1 MALQIPQYLN
11 GRSPEYLYNV
21 VQATYLRAPQHGAG
35 KYASVCSERPYDLK
49 VCHGPERDGIRY
61 GSFRSTNLTCQWFGM
76 GCTSGHFY
84 SKMVTVGQSLYEL
97 RVGQFA
103 IGRQGGRYGVTVLNA
118 DDTQFIS
125 QSVDTWENVIGS
137 PLVLGAAL
145 MSACVPVVE
154 PFTRSFQIAPDSASL
169 RRARAEVVSSTITTE
184 SGTRTYCKN
193 SVVPQQPS
201 RPLVIPHLANRWT
214 GLYATVVAFLR
225 PASPLMSTDEMAST
239 E

>member
-21 VQATYLRAPQHGAG
+21 VQATYLRAPQYGDG
-35 KYASVCSERPYDLK
+35 KYASVCSERPYDMK
-49 VCHGPERDGIRY
+49 VCLGPERDGIRY
-61 GSFRSTNLTCQWFGM
+61 GSFHSTNLTCRWLGL
-76 GCTSGHFY
+76 GCSSGHFY
-84 SKMVTVGQSLYEL
+84 SKMFTVGPSLYEL
-97 RVGQFA
+97 RVGQFTM
-103 IGRQGGRYGVTVLNA
+103 GRLGGRYGVTVLNA

-154 PFTRSFQIAPDSASL
+154 PFTRTFQIASDSASL
-169 RRARAEVVSSTITTE
+169 RRTRAEVVSSTITTE

-193 SVVPQQPS
+193 SVAPQQPS
-201 RPLVIPHLANRWT
+201 RPLIIPHLARRWAD
-214 GLYATVVAFLR
+214 LYAVVVASLR
-225 PASPLMSTDEMAST
+225 PASPILSTDEMAST